1 MAKTY
6 VIQHRRDRTGTI
18 SVTHP
23 LTIEEAHEY
32 YKYTLEKGASWEHE
46 KGNKKINLKPK
57 TVKSLITNLNN
68 AVNNAA
74 ANGYAGETYS
84 VSLWYIF

>member
-1 MAKTY
+1 MTKTY
-6 VIQHRRDRTGTI
+6 VIQHIRVRTGSV

-23 LTIEEAHEY
+23 LTIEQAQEY

-57 TVKSLITNLNN
+57 TIKSLITNLNN
-68 AVNNAA
+68 AGNNAA
-74 ANGYAGETYS
+74 ANGYAGETYA
-84 VSLWYIF
+84 VI

>member
-1 MAKTY
+1 MTKTY
-6 VIQHRRDRTGTI
+6 VIQHSRARTGSV

-23 LTIEEAHEY
+23 LTIEQAQEY

-57 TVKSLITNLNN
+57 TIKSLITNLNN

-74 ANGYAGETYS
+74 ANGYAGETYA
-84 VSLWYIF
+84 VI